1 MLRWTAGHGYRP
13 GWSLVWIAGIIFIGA
28 IIFSSAQ
35 SADRMTPA
43 KERFYLNQARIQEY
57 ELTGVLPAGYPKFS
71 PILYSVDVFLPIVS
85 FSQEDHWRPANLP
98 FYERLRIRWWNP
110 RTWNKY
116 RFYNRLHI
124 ILGWI
129 FTSIAVL
136 AFTGVIKRD

>member
-1 MLRWTAGHGYRP
+1 M
-13 GWSLVWIAGIIFIGA
+13 FIGA
-28 IIFSSAQ
+28 IIFSCAE

-43 KERFYLNQARIQEY
+43 KERFYLSKQYDYDYRRNGI
-57 ELTGVLPAGYPKFS
+57 LPSGYPKFS

-98 FYERLRIRWWNP
+98 FYERLKVRWWKP
-110 RTWNKY
+110 WTWNKY
-116 RFYNRLHI
+116 RSYNRLHI